1 MVDGPMIALFLVVP
15 AIGVGL
21 FIYSHYYS
29 RDAITRRTLAQAPK
43 RAVAEATH
51 GQLVRLGGRAQLFQ
65 ESLQAPLSGRP
76 CVHYLLVVEE
86 YRSSGKS
93 GRWVEVIREEVS
105 VDFLLRDASG
115 AARVRMGGARVDIAR
130 DRSARSGT
138 FDDATPIEAAILER
152 HNIDKTTFF
161 GFNRKHRYHE
171 GVLELD
177 ENVTVLG
184 VAQPGADA
192 HRVVIDAPPSSQVL
206 VSDDPDTV
214 RAGSSART

>member
-1 MVDGPMIALFLVVP
+1 MDGPTFVLFLVVP
-15 AIGVGL
+15 AIAIVIL
-21 FIYSHYYS
+21 VYSRYYS
-29 RDAITRRTLAQAPK
+29 RDAVTRRTLAQAPK
-43 RAVAEATH
+43 RAVAEAPH
-51 GQLVRLGGRAQLFQ
+51 GQLVRLAGRAQLFE

-130 DRSARSGT
+130 DRSTRSGT
-138 FDDATPIEAAILER
+138 FDDATPTEAAILAR
-152 HNIDKTTFF
+152 HGKEATTFF

-177 ENVTVLG
+177 EHVTVLG
-184 VAQPGADA
+184 VAHPGSDE
-192 HRVVIDAPPSSQVL
+192 HRVVIDAPQDSQVF

-214 RAGSSART
+214 RAQPAR